1 MHTVDEVRCYQNKLT
16 FRRQTDAG
24 KIQSVARRSGLMCC
38 GGSNRN
44 ESKSKT
50 FFFVPVVIGHIVKA
64 VK

>member
-1 MHTVDEVRCYQNKLT
+1 MLSKQTHL
-16 FRRQTDAG
+16 QTDAG

-44 ESKSKT
+44 ESKSKP

-64 VK
+64 LK

>member
-1 MHTVDEVRCYQNKLT
+1 MLSK
-16 FRRQTDAG
+16 QTHLQKTG
-24 KIQSVARRSGLMCC
+24 KIQSVAHRSGLMCC

-44 ESKSKT
+44 ESKNKP